1 MKKFHRE
8 SRLYTSISP
17 TLTRNMRSS
26 FSLFSAKQKTDREK
40 LVKHRQELY
49 LSEPDYTTNKKLK
62 LDKTKQVKKAQ
73 ITINKY

>member
-1 MKKFHRE
+1 
-8 SRLYTSISP
+8 
-17 TLTRNMRSS
+17 MRSS

-73 ITINKY
+73 VTINKY